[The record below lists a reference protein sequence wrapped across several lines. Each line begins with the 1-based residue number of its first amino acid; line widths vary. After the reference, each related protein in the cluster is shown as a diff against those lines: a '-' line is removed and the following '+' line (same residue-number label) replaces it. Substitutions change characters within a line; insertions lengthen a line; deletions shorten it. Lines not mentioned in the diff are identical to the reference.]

1 MKKISFLINKDS
13 KKILP
18 GCLKAIENLR
28 SKNAEAEIFICEA
41 SIIDKEL
48 ARHIEN
54 KSADILD
61 KTLFV
66 TDIAECAKLL
76 TEKNFCVAALE
87 HEENTSEKFDG
98 IKYIFSEPEEVD
110 FDSYLK
116 AYQRIKGL
124 PWNILQTKRCLIRET
139 TVDDVDKLYKI
150 YSEPEMTRYMEGLFS
165 DPEDEKRYM
174 KDYIDKVYGFM
185 GFGVWSVI
193 EKESN
198 ELIGR
203 AGFSIRKGFDHPE
216 IGFLIS
222 KSRQNMGYAKEV
234 ASAVLDYGKSVLGFC
249 LVQALV
255 KRGNIISI
263 NLLKKLGFKIE
274 RMVEVEEDIY
284 GGKYL
289 NEKGNF
295 NTVNK
300 ENRPSFGTY
309 IELIKEM

>member
-1 MKKISFLINKDS
+1 MKKISFLIDKES

-76 TEKNFCVAALE
+76 TEKNFCVVALE
-87 HEENTSEKFDG
+87 HGENTSEKFDG